1 MKPKTQMKL
10 EWFQLDYVGCIF
22 VRRCFNGRY
31 TVLETFILFHLKH
44 QNICKFDSRSKVF
57 LVVIVHMR
65 HNNKI
70 LLGIVEVVEAIV
82 VVIGVEVVGVEVVVM
97 VVGVRVV
104 SVVFQKA
111 ETHNLC
117 R

>member
-1 MKPKTQMKL
+1 
-10 EWFQLDYVGCIF
+10 
-22 VRRCFNGRY
+22 
-31 TVLETFILFHLKH
+31 
-44 QNICKFDSRSKVF
+44 
-57 LVVIVHMR
+57 MR

-70 LLGIVEVVEAIV
+70 LPGVVEVVEAIVVVV
-82 VVIGVEVVGVEVVVM
+82 VVIGVEVVGVEVVVT

>member
-1 MKPKTQMKL
+1 MNL

-31 TVLETFILFHLKH
+31 AVLETFILFHLKH
-44 QNICKFDSRSKVF
+44 QNICRFDSRSKVF

-65 HNNKI
+65 HNTKI
-70 LLGIVEVVEAIV
+70 LPGVVEVVEAIVVVV
-82 VVIGVEVVGVEVVVM
+82 VVIGVEVVGVEVVVT

-104 SVVFQKA
+104 SVVFKKA

>member
-1 MKPKTQMKL
+1 
-10 EWFQLDYVGCIF
+10 
-22 VRRCFNGRY
+22 
-31 TVLETFILFHLKH
+31 
-44 QNICKFDSRSKVF
+44 
-57 LVVIVHMR
+57 MR

-70 LLGIVEVVEAIV
+70 LPGVVEVVEAIV

>member
-1 MKPKTQMKL
+1 M
-10 EWFQLDYVGCIF
+10 
-22 VRRCFNGRY
+22 
-31 TVLETFILFHLKH
+31 KH

-70 LLGIVEVVEAIV
+70 LPGVVEVVEAIV
-82 VVIGVEVVGVEVVVM
+82 IVVEAIVVVVGVEVVVT
-97 VVGVRVV
+97 VVGVKVLA
-104 SVVFQKA
+104 VVFQKA
-111 ETHNLC
+111 ETHNMC

>member
-1 MKPKTQMKL
+1 
-10 EWFQLDYVGCIF
+10 
-22 VRRCFNGRY
+22 
-31 TVLETFILFHLKH
+31 
-44 QNICKFDSRSKVF
+44 
-57 LVVIVHMR
+57 MR

-70 LLGIVEVVEAIV
+70 LPGVVEVVEAIV
-82 VVIGVEVVGVEVVVM
+82 VVVVVIGVEVVVT